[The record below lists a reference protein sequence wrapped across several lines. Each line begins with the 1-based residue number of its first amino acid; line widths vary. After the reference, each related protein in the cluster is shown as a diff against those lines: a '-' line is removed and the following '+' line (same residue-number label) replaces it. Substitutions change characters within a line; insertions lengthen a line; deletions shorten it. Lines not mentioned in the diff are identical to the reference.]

1 MGEANSKPH
10 GGDGQSTPRPTSE
23 AVTQPSP
30 GTGSERLTA
39 KRILEMIERQG
50 HRCALTGAVLTPN
63 TASID
68 HIVPLVRGGKH
79 HPDNAHVV
87 TRDVNRMKGQL
98 TVAEFVGVCR
108 LVADHHAGVV
118 CVE

>member
-1 MGEANSKPH
+1 MDEPNSKPY
-10 GGDGQSTPRPTSE
+10 GGNGQPTQHPTSE
-23 AVTQPSP
+23 VVTESSP
-30 GTGSERLTA
+30 GTSSERLTA
-39 KRILEMIERQG
+39 KRILEMIESQG
-50 HRCALTGAVLTPN
+50 HRCALTGVVLTPN

-87 TRDVNRMKGQL
+87 TKDVNKMKGQL

-108 LVADHHAGVV
+108 LVADHHTGGG